1 MVILMEII
9 EGGVVD
15 MEVDKVVDEM
25 ADMEV
30 DMEVK
35 IPNEELIDV
44 TRLVILMEMKL
55 GVVYMEVDKVAPPR
69 GQIFN

>member
-1 MVILMEII
+1 MEMI
-9 EGGVVD
+9 EGVVVD

-35 IPNEELIDV
+35 IPNEEFIDV
-44 TRLVILMEMKL
+44 NRLVIRMEMKL
-55 GVVYMEVDKVAPPR
+55 GVVYMELDKVAPPCV
-69 GQIFN
+69 QIFN

>member
-1 MVILMEII
+1 MEII
-9 EGGVVD
+9 EGVVVD

-35 IPNEELIDV
+35 IPNEEFIDV
-44 TRLVILMEMKL
+44 TWLVILMEMKL

>member
-1 MVILMEII
+1 MEMI
-9 EGGVVD
+9 EGVVVD

>member
-1 MVILMEII
+1 MEII
-9 EGGVVD
+9 EGKVVD

-35 IPNEELIDV
+35 IPNEEFIDV
-44 TRLVILMEMKL
+44 T
-55 GVVYMEVDKVAPPR
+55 
-69 GQIFN
+69 

>member
-1 MVILMEII
+1 
-9 EGGVVD
+9 

-35 IPNEELIDV
+35 IPNEEFIDV
-44 TRLVILMEMKL
+44 NRLVIRMEMKL

>member
-1 MVILMEII
+1 MEII
-9 EGGVVD
+9 EGEVVD

-35 IPNEELIDV
+35 IPNEEFIDV
-44 TRLVILMEMKL
+44 T
-55 GVVYMEVDKVAPPR
+55 
-69 GQIFN
+69 